1 MRDKMK
7 FALLLLTLIPGFAM
21 ADARYECVP
30 LTANK
35 SLVKAVVLDIG
46 PSYELELWGPS
57 GLISKTAAE
66 YEDDVDAVSY
76 FSESANAN
84 VWFFWA
90 EMQEDGEAEGQI
102 VLEYSANKRESID
115 AHCKSL

>member
-1 MRDKMK
+1 
-7 FALLLLTLIPGFAM
+7 M

-30 LTANK
+30 VSANK
-35 SLVKAVVLDIG
+35 TIAKVVILDVG
-46 PSYELELWGPS
+46 PSYDMELWGPS

-76 FSESANAN
+76 FSEAANAN

-90 EMQEDGEAEGQI
+90 EMQEDGEADGQI
-102 VLEYSANKRESID
+102 VLESSADKRIPIE
-115 AHCKSL
+115 ARCKSIQL